1 MNSMGRLAVKFA
13 YDGTRFMGSQR
24 QPGERTAE
32 SELLHALIKIGA
44 ITSADENRFRVASRT
59 DRGVSALGNVF
70 AVDTEFRPPELL
82 AALNASCEDVHCY
95 ALAEVQKNFS
105 PRRAQ
110 GRWYRYHL
118 PYRGQDLELM
128 AEGAR
133 EFEGEHEFRLFCKPD
148 GKVTLR
154 TLESV
159 KLRREGEL
167 IVIDIRARE
176 FLRNMVRRIISALDQ
191 LGQGKVTLMEVRSAL
206 QGHGGSMGLADAEGL
221 FLMDIDMGLD
231 WRYPPTGRMPVV
243 VAERIHRA
251 RVQLR
256 FEEALIEK
264 THLASNFKDLDI

>member
-1 MNSMGRLAVKFA
+1 MMSMGRVAVKFA
-13 YDGTRFMGSQR
+13 YDGTCFMGSQR

-32 SELLHALIKIGA
+32 SELLKALVKIGA
-44 ITSADENRFRVASRT
+44 ITSAEDNRFRVASRT

-70 AVDTEFRPPELL
+70 AVDTAFRHQELL

-95 ALAEVQKNFS
+95 ALAEVPKNFS

-118 PYRGQDLELM
+118 PYHGQDVDLM

-154 TLESV
+154 RLESV
-159 KLRREGEL
+159 TVRRDGEL

-176 FLRNMVRRIISALDQ
+176 FLRNMVRRIVSALDH
-191 LGQGKVTLMEVRSAL
+191 LGQGRATMEEVSSAL
-206 QGHGGSMGLADAEGL
+206 LGHGRSMGLAEAEGL
-221 FLMDIDMGLD
+221 VLMDIDLGLD
-231 WRYPPTGRMPVV
+231 WSYPKTGRMPSVV
-243 VAERIHRA
+243 SDQAHRA
-251 RVQLR
+251 RVRLR
-256 FEEALIEK
+256 FEEALLEK
-264 THLASNFKDLDI
+264 TRLASKFSAHDI